1 MDEQTQDPGSK
12 TTGHKYIAWTPY
24 SLIDAETNQGKEE
37 TKNEHDKTTDFQKLN
52 FGMNVLT
59 CNADVF
65 ATEETYHRMGDG
77 WQCAQQSF
85 GIYRTL
91 MIEVIVAEK
100 MEICLGDDVD

>member
-1 MDEQTQDPGSK
+1 
-12 TTGHKYIAWTPY
+12 
-24 SLIDAETNQGKEE
+24 
-37 TKNEHDKTTDFQKLN
+37 
-52 FGMNVLT
+52 MNVLT